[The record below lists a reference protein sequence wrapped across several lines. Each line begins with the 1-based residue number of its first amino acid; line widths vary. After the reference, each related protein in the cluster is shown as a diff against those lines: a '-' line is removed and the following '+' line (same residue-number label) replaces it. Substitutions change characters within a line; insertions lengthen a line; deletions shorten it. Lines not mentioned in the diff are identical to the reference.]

1 MCVCVSVLVDN
12 ILYCLSGFNQ
22 ANLAS
27 LLFQLGPE
35 CPPSSI
41 PDMETI
47 LSPAYMECSQ
57 SAKATVI
64 GHEPLSNDELN
75 NLMVHTLHLV
85 LLHSLSLSLS
95 SGRCCPIA
103 PTTVSTV
110 FLSGVQDVGA
120 EDSPGILVPITVHVS
135 ATPTQWSHTNTVH
148 APHTDGRAPEL
159 PSE

>member
-64 GHEPLSNDELN
+64 GHEPLSND
-75 NLMVHTLHLV
+75 
-85 LLHSLSLSLS
+85 
-95 SGRCCPIA
+95 
-103 PTTVSTV
+103 
-110 FLSGVQDVGA
+110 D
-120 EDSPGILVPITVHVS
+120 
-135 ATPTQWSHTNTVH
+135 
-148 APHTDGRAPEL
+148 
-159 PSE
+159 